1 MASITE
7 NQSAVT
13 FSYSFGAT
21 LTAWSERF
29 ALYRKFNATKR
40 ELNALSNREL
50 ADLGLTRSNIN
61 SIAYEAIYGA

>member
-13 FSYSFGAT
+13 FSHSFGAT

-29 ALYRKFNATKR
+29 ARYRKFNATKR